1 MEKEKNENN
10 NDKKLSKNNIFII
23 GIILFIL
30 LIVIIISIL
39 FKSSVV
45 GIKKVKMALS
55 NKFYSISCIDSN
67 CNYLEAN
74 EGDKLGKTTTYIVN
88 SDGKKIA
95 KFSEKYNGKA
105 KTDRVI
111 NEVTDSYIIFNE
123 INRSDYSV
131 DNYSIAK
138 KNGKTVY
145 STKYEI
151 RKINDNLI
159 KEKNKEGTLY
169 KILTYKGKE
178 LFTNVEEID
187 TYNDSNLI
195 SIEIKDNYI
204 ILDKNGE
211 NILEGYSVEREVTD
225 EEGKTLYIIL
235 KDKNGNSF
243 YYYSIDKNEIIGDG
257 FQNYS
262 VKSDSENNEYII
274 EKNENN
280 NVVKYILKTNGK
292 QVKYDSLSED
302 EFIINIKKNLDEN
315 TYSLLSA
322 SIVNTNQKNVL
333 VNNKKENS
341 LGVYNINDKKY
352 TLLFN
357 FKGNSSYNYATIYKL
372 QNDKNKAY
380 VQITC
385 DNSNC
390 DKSLLYVYDLDKAKV
405 LYKLENDDLVANK
418 YTQYSDDYKVVKYN
432 YSSKNVDYKGK
443 YVLYDKD
450 NKELIKSTNS
460 ILVIDKEYEFGSIS
474 TDRYVT
480 LYSVKDKRQ
489 LNNDDSSATVVN
501 IGKETVYKY
510 SDKNNT
516 YILSDKGKELVKISN
531 DIKLVYSSDTI
542 SYIDKDK
549 IYILNVENAS
559 TKKYKLKENEKI
571 NDASGDTIPPY
582 KNSIIVNNSMDKY
595 IKVINYKGS
604 VVKKITKQEVYKVKQ
619 SENSNVLIF
628 TKKTVK
634 NKIYYGLYI
643 AK

>member
-1 MEKEKNENN
+1 MEKEKKKKV
-10 NDKKLSKNNIFII
+10 NDKKLTKKNIIIIVSAILIF
-23 GIILFIL
+23 L
-30 LIVIIISIL
+30 LIIIVSL
-39 FKSSVV
+39 LRTSVN
-45 GIKKVKMALS
+45 GIKKVNMALS

-74 EGDKLGKTTTYIVN
+74 EGDKLGKTTTYVIN
-88 SDGKKIA
+88 SEGKKIA
-95 KFSEKYNGKA
+95 KFSQKYNGKA

-145 STKYEI
+145 STKFEI

-169 KILTYKGKE
+169 KILTYRGKE
-178 LFTNVEEID
+178 LFTNVEEIE

-204 ILDKNGE
+204 LLDKNGE
-211 NILEGYSVEREVTD
+211 NILEGYSVEKEVID
-225 EEGKTLYIIL
+225 EEGNTLYVIL

-262 VKSDSENNEYII
+262 VKADSENNEYII

-280 NVVKYILKTNGK
+280 NVVKYILKSNGK
-292 QVKYDSLSED
+292 QVKYESLSED
-302 EFIINIKKNLDEN
+302 EFISNIKKNLDEN

-390 DKSLLYVYDLDKAKV
+390 NKSLLYVYDLDSAKV

-432 YSSKNVDYKGK
+432 YSSKNADYKGK
-443 YVLYDKD
+443 YVLYDK
-450 NKELIKSTNS
+450 NNNELIKSTNS
-460 ILVIDKEYEFGSIS
+460 ILVIDKDYKFGSIS

-480 LYSVKDKRQ
+480 LYSVKDKKQ
-489 LNNDDSSATVVN
+489 LNSDEDSASIVN

-516 YILSDKGKELVKISN
+516 YILSDKGKELLKINN

-542 SYIDKDK
+542 SYIDNDK
-549 IYILNVENAS
+549 IYILNVENGS
-559 TKKYKLKENEKI
+559 TKKYKLKDNEKI

-582 KNSIIVNNSMDKY
+582 KNSLIINNSMDKY
-595 IKVINYKGS
+595 IKVINFKGS

-619 SENSNVLIF
+619 TENSNVLIF
-628 TKKTVK
+628 TKKIIK